1 MKKGIVILL
10 VLVSAILISWKGN
23 EPAPG
28 FKTKISEINLKA
40 NLTYLASDE
49 LEGREAGTRGETVAS
64 GFISS
69 ELKKYG
75 VLPFGDNGTYFQNY
89 NLATTIADST
99 SEITLLDASG
109 KEQKTFHQKLD
120 ILIGSGCVKDINVT
134 TDFVFVGYGIT
145 ADEYQ
150 YDDYKGLDVKG
161 KVVVAIEGEP
171 ENGNSTYF
179 HGADESKYSET
190 ATKVKI
196 AQSKGAIAIL
206 LTSKSVKT
214 RGWERVARRMTAP
227 STDVAPDAENGV
239 MPYVVLKETTI
250 EQLLAGNKTDYNSIL
265 KSVESKSVIPKFTV
279 QGQLKLKIKAEKS
292 NLIKSRNIIGMIEG
306 NDPVL
311 KNQFVAVSAHYDHV
325 GVSKGEVYNGADDD
339 GSGTVGVLE
348 VARVLSA
355 DKNHKRSFLI
365 IFHAAEEKGL
375 LGSEYLT
382 SHFSRMRDIVSLVN
396 MDMIGREYQDS
407 IHVIGSDKLSKDYH
421 NLIIAANKK
430 TVNMTFDFKYNEP
443 SDPNRFYYRSDHYNY
458 AKNGIPI
465 VFFFDDMRRD
475 YHQASDE
482 VQFIDFTK
490 IAKVATLAYTISM
503 DVANLDNRLKV
514 DSEPKN

>member
-10 VLVSAILISWKGN
+10 VLVSTAMIAWKGN

-28 FKTKISEINLKA
+28 FKTKISEVNLKA

-49 LEGREAGTRGETVAS
+49 LEGREAGTRAETVAS
-64 GFISS
+64 GFIAS

-89 NLATTIADST
+89 NLATTTPDSN
-99 SEITLLDASG
+99 SVITLIDATG
-109 KEQKTFHQKLD
+109 KEVKTFHQKTD
-120 ILIGSGCVKDINVT
+120 ILVGSGCLKDINAT
-134 TDFVFVGYGIT
+134 SEFVFAGYGIT
-145 ADEYQ
+145 AEEYQ

-161 KVVVAIEGEP
+161 KVVVAIAGEP
-171 ENGNSTYF
+171 ENGKSTYF
-179 HGADESKYSET
+179 NGADESKYSET

-196 AQSKGAIAIL
+196 AKSKGAIAIL

-227 STDVAPDAENGV
+227 STDVAPDSDNGSI
-239 MPYVVLKETTI
+239 PYVILKESTM
-250 EQLLAGNKTDYNSIL
+250 EQLLTGSKADYTSIM
-265 KSVESKSVIPKFTV
+265 KSVEGKSDLPRFAIPGK
-279 QGQLKLKIKAEKS
+279 LKLDIGAEHS
-292 NLIKSRNIIGMIEG
+292 VLIKSRNIIGMIEG
-306 NDPVL
+306 NDPDL

-348 VARVLSA
+348 VARVLAA
-355 DKNHKRSFLI
+355 DKNHKRSFLV

-382 SHFSRMRDIVSLVN
+382 SHFSRMNDIVSLVN

-421 NLIIAANKK
+421 NLIVAANKK

-490 IAKVATLAYTISM
+490 IAKVATLAYTISI
-503 DVANLDNRLKV
+503 DVANLDTRLKV